1 MGLGTTKKKLV
12 VFTAVQRMLED
23 AAITESSKA
32 AIMRYLIENDGKTSA
47 SPNDKTIPDYLIEAA
62 QNSIPAKFD
71 KAYNY
76 ANTGSY
82 AYGLPTA
89 KNVTFQGVDITPT
102 VKAYIESVVGHTVSM
117 LYCKMGGQRSGRASI
132 RDWETDRKSVV

>member
-47 SPNDKTIPDYLIEAA
+47 SLNDKTIPDYLIEAA
-62 QNSIPAKFD
+62 QNSIPLNSIK
-71 KAYNY
+71 
-76 ANTGSY
+76 
-82 AYGLPTA
+82 P
-89 KNVTFQGVDITPT
+89 ITML
-102 VKAYIESVVGHTVSM
+102 IQVVMPMVYLLQTM
-117 LYCKMGGQRSGRASI
+117 
-132 RDWETDRKSVV
+132 